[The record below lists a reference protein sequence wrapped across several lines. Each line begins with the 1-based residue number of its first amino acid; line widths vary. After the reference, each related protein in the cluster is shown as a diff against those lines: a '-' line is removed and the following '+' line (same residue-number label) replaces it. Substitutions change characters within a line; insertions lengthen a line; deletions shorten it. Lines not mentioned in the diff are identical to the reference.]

1 MDYDADLGGR
11 ILTTQKMGHL
21 ADQLEDAMRRIR
33 IPPDA
38 AAGRGPQASGPA
50 MQERKIRIPPDSR
63 LPKIVRL
70 LRELVSEESFPESP
84 NQRTLIAQAA
94 RDAQEF
100 AEISWVLPSEE
111 LRPLRESL
119 QKAVFGTLGQTGDP
133 ACRYQSELWTGAML
147 ARSGAL
153 TGVRMVSEEKSP
165 DFILKN
171 GTMEYAVEVKRPS
184 NLPRALDRVSEAAGQ
199 LRHDRYHGGA
209 IVVDLTDCL
218 GPEFGDLSGRGRP
231 NMDHVEAKVE
241 ELTNPLRKMV
251 FDDSSE
257 RIRVRYRHIFAL
269 VTFIRTIWWDLD
281 DLSQMHPLRFV
292 LPISFWS
299 GGKTLRYWRASWLAG
314 LIVRGIRETGH
325 QELGGREVTF
335 DT

>member
-1 MDYDADLGGR
+1 MKHEAALGDR
-11 ILTTQKMGHL
+11 ILTPQRMGHL
-21 ADQLEDAMRRIR
+21 ADQLDEAIRTMRDWGIR
-33 IPPDA
+33 VTP
-38 AAGRGPQASGPA
+38 G
-50 MQERKIRIPPDSR
+50 SR
-63 LPKIVRL
+63 LPKIVRC

-84 NQRTLIAQAA
+84 SQRALIAQAA

-119 QKAVFGTLGQTGDP
+119 RKAVFGTLGQTGGG
-133 ACRYQSELWTGAML
+133 AYRYQSELWTGSML

-153 TGVRMVSEEKSP
+153 TQVRMASEGKSP

-184 NLPRALDRVSEAAGQ
+184 NLARALDRMSEAARQ
-199 LRHDRYHGGA
+199 LRDDRYHGGA

-218 GPEFGDLSGRGRP
+218 GPEFRDLSGEGQP

-241 ELTNPLRKMV
+241 ELTNPLRKKV

-257 RIRVRYRHIFAL
+257 RIRARYRHVFAL
-269 VTFIRTIWWDLD
+269 VTFIRTSWWDLN
-281 DLSQMHPLRFV
+281 DLSQMHPLRLI

-299 GGKTLRYWRASWLAG
+299 GGKTLRYWRAGWLAR
-314 LIVRGIRETGH
+314 LIDGGIRETGH
-325 QELGGREVTF
+325 QELGGREITF
-335 DT
+335 DA